1 MAGKGGGAW
10 KVAYADFVT
19 AMMAFFL
26 VMWIVAQN
34 KPVKEAVAAYFRDPS
49 GAGSHAGSDSAI
61 PMKGDGPSPLNRNAI
76 APKQKPADKVGTRT
90 KKSPKPPR
98 VVVEGDEGSNIGTE
112 VLFSEDSA
120 ELDQHARRVLDDVIP
135 TLLGKFNKI
144 EIRGHS
150 NGRRLPPGGP
160 YKNLWEL
167 SYARSFATMRYMI
180 DKGVDPRRL
189 RLSQSAANDPKQIA
203 DATEGRMK
211 NSRVEVYVLSE
222 VINDPS
228 HPEERRGE
236 RGKRQGARASE
247 SAAAGEKESP
257 PQLFN

>member
-1 MAGKGGGAW
+1 MAGKGVVAW

-34 KPVKEAVAAYFRDPS
+34 KPVKEAVAAYFKDP
-49 GAGSHAGSDSAI
+49 GGTGKLAGSDSAI
-61 PMKGDGPSPLNRNAI
+61 PMKGDGPSPLERNAV
-76 APKQKPADKVGTRT
+76 APKQKVGEKTGSRT

-98 VVVEGDEGSNIGTE
+98 LITEGDDGSNIGTQ
-112 VLFSEDSA
+112 VLFPEDSA

-150 NGRRLPPGGP
+150 NGRRLPQDGP

-167 SYARSFATMRYMI
+167 SYARSFATMRYLI
-180 DKGVDPRRL
+180 EKGVDARRM
-189 RLSQSAANDPKQIA
+189 RLSQSAA
-203 DATEGRMK
+203 
-211 NSRVEVYVLSE
+211 
-222 VINDPS
+222 
-228 HPEERRGE
+228 
-236 RGKRQGARASE
+236 
-247 SAAAGEKESP
+247 
-257 PQLFN
+257 